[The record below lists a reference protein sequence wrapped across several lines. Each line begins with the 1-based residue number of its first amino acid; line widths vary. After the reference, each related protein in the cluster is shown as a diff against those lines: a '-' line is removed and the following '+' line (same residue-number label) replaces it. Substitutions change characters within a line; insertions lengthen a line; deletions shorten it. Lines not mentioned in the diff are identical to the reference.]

1 MFSHHHLFY
10 FRDDPG
16 TSSVDEPKFI
26 VFFSKLLAL
35 FSLFHFKCK
44 ESKPKVTMMK
54 RGTMVI
60 VKQHCQGCGGDPYT
74 WKFQPMMFGRYPA
87 GNVLLSFSVLMA
99 GASISKILLVFRHM
113 GLSSLSQR
121 TFFYHQKNF
130 LFPAVLHY
138 WECYQAD
145 LIANIKNLKNVVW
158 SGDGRFDSMGDSAK
172 YVYSI
177 FCNTILRVVHFELLQ
192 FIFYFLIMTVIGRE

>member
-1 MFSHHHLFY
+1 
-10 FRDDPG
+10 
-16 TSSVDEPKFI
+16 
-26 VFFSKLLAL
+26 
-35 FSLFHFKCK
+35 
-44 ESKPKVTMMK
+44 
-54 RGTMVI
+54 MVI

-74 WKFQPMMFGRYPA
+74 WKSQPMMFVRYPA

-113 GLSSLSQR
+113 GLLSLSQR

-130 LFPAVLHY
+130 LFSAVLRY
-138 WECYQAD
+138 WERYQAD

-158 SGDGRFDSMGDSAK
+158 SGDGRFDSRGHSAK
-172 YVYSI
+172 YGVYSI

-192 FIFYFLIMTVIGRE
+192 IIF